1 MLVHMTDT
9 VQPTV
14 DTSLRNRAWR
24 DIILYGLARLLLFI
38 VLMVVIHGFVV
49 LIHAPVP
56 LMISALLALL
66 IAFPLSMF
74 VFKKLRLK
82 VMGEIGE
89 WDAQRKARKQWI
101 KDELEAR

>member
-1 MLVHMTDT
+1 MTDT
-9 VQPTV
+9 EQPTV
-14 DTSLRNRAWR
+14 DASVRNQAWC
-24 DIILYGLARLLLFI
+24 DIILYGLARLVLFL
-38 VLMVVIHGFVV
+38 VLMAVIHGFVL

-82 VMGEIGE
+82 VMGEMAE
-89 WDAQRKARKQWI
+89 WDSQRKARKQWI